1 MTRESDFF
9 KLINEICKEKNIN
22 IRTASFGYITELEK
36 NGKIRHLVGNG
47 LELNSAS
54 SYKIAS
60 DKFATYAVLVQN
72 HVPTIKYNMVFN
84 PSTRSEYENNDMLKA
99 MIWFEEYGRKV
110 ILKAN
115 SSSEGKD
122 VFCIT
127 NKEKLKSK
135 IIEEFSNNKDSV
147 SICPFYNIDFE
158 YRTIILDGEILY
170 CYKKKKPSVIG
181 NGQNNLE
188 ELIMLAKIENVYD
201 DLDLSYIP
209 KENEEVEVSWKHNL
223 SQGAKPII
231 DICESKKSEIYT
243 IAKNAAKAIGIRF
256 ASVDIAETA
265 DGELLVM
272 EINSSVC
279 MDKFSK
285 LIENGYQIRKDIF
298 SKAIDKMFEY

>member
-1 MTRESDFF
+1 MTRESNFF
-9 KLINEICKEKNIN
+9 KLIEAICKEKKIN

-36 NGKIRHLVGNG
+36 EGVVRHLVGNS

-72 HVPTIKYNMVFN
+72 NVPTIKYNMVFN
-84 PSTRSEYENNDMLKA
+84 PSTRSNYENNDILKA
-99 MIWFEEYGRKV
+99 MIWFEEYGGKV

-115 SSSEGKD
+115 LSSEGKD
-122 VFCIT
+122 VFFIQ
-127 NKEKLKSK
+127 NKEELKMK
-135 IIEEFSNNKDSV
+135 IIEEFSNNKDSL

-158 YRTIILDGEILY
+158 YRVIILDNEALY
-170 CYKKKKPSVIG
+170 CYKKKKPSVTG
-181 NGQNNLE
+181 NGKNTLE
-188 ELIMLAKIENVYD
+188 ELILLEHIENIYE

-209 KENEEVEVSWKHNL
+209 LENEEIEISWKHNL

-231 DICESKKSEIYT
+231 NIDGNKKDKIYQ
-243 IAKNAAKAIGIRF
+243 IAKDAAKAIGIRF
-256 ASVDIAETA
+256 ASVDIAELST
-265 DGELLVM
+265 GELLVM

-285 LIENGYQIRKDIF
+285 IVEDGYQIEKNIF
-298 SKAIDKMFEY
+298 SKAIDKMFE